1 MITLDTHVC
10 HHNFYHVIVD
20 TIVIKIEKV
29 FQSEQGLLGLYDVSI
44 DMIDQF
50 FKIIVEKSQAL
61 GRSKLDF

>member
-10 HHNFYHVIVD
+10 HHNFNHVIVD
-20 TIVIKIEKV
+20 AIVIEIEKV

-50 FKIIVEKSQAL
+50 FEIIVEKSQAL